1 MRDLAVRT
9 AAVLGT
15 LAAVGM
21 LALPGAATAAQGKI
35 VCWKDASGK
44 VIGCGDKVPPE
55 FENSATK
62 ELDSRGL
69 TRKTTESAEEGTH
82 RRTRDQDAARVKA
95 EEERRMMIQKRQ
107 DTALLETYNN
117 QQEIDLKRDRDL
129 QVINLQMEQLNT
141 ALKSAVARYN
151 DVKNRSDALEK
162 NKRPVTPALQD
173 DILRATSDK
182 ALLEERIDAK
192 QKEKEE
198 VRARYAEYKKRYV
211 DLRTGV
217 SLVGQTPA
225 AAKK

>member
-1 MRDLAVRT
+1 MRDLTVRT

-15 LAAVGM
+15 LAAIGM
-21 LALPGAATAAQGKI
+21 LTLPGPATAAQGKI

-69 TRKTTESAEEGTH
+69 TRKTTESAEEGTQ
-82 RRTRDQDAARVKA
+82 RRTRDQDAARVKT

-107 DTALLETYNN
+107 DTALLETYNSE
-117 QQEIDLKRDRDL
+117 QEIDLKRDRDL
-129 QVINLQMEQLNT
+129 QVINLQVEQLNA
-141 ALKSAVARYN
+141 ALKSALARY
-151 DVKNRSDALEK
+151 DEVKSRGDALEK
-162 NKRPVTPALQD
+162 KKKPITPALQD
-173 DILRATSDK
+173 DIARATSDK
-182 ALLEERIDAK
+182 ELLEERIEVK
-192 QKEKEE
+192 QKEIEA

-217 SLVGQTPA
+217 SLVGQTPV

>member
-1 MRDLAVRT
+1 MRDLTVRT

-21 LALPGAATAAQGKI
+21 LTLPGPATAAQGKI

-69 TRKTTESAEEGTH
+69 TRKTTESAEEGTQ
-82 RRTRDQDAARVKA
+82 RRTRDQDAARVKT

-107 DTALLETYNN
+107 DTALLETYNSE
-117 QQEIDLKRDRDL
+117 QEIDLKRDRDL
-129 QVINLQMEQLNT
+129 QVINLQVEQLNT
-141 ALKSAVARYN
+141 AFKSALARY
-151 DVKNRSDALEK
+151 DEVKSRGDALEK
-162 NKRPVTPALQD
+162 KKKPITPSLQD
-173 DILRATSDK
+173 DIVRATSDK
-182 ALLEERIDAK
+182 ELLEERIEAK
-192 QKEKEE
+192 QKEIEA

-217 SLVGQTPA
+217 SLVGQTPV